1 MALQIVYT
9 KNPCKK
15 DYAARFIGSAGYSSL
30 HIKGFYFPTVWI
42 CAYVSLSTTINPSIS
57 LIAHKFVICN

>member
-15 DYAARFIGSAGYSSL
+15 YYAADFIGSAGRSSL

-42 CAYVSLSTTINPSIS
+42 CAYISLNTSKVSLS
-57 LIAHKFVICN
+57 